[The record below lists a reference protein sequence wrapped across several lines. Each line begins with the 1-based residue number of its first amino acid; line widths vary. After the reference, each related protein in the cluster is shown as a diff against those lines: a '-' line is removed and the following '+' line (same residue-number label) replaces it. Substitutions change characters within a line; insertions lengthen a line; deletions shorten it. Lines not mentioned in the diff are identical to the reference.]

1 MSLSQKVKNAFKW
14 SFLKT
19 VVGQF
24 FNPLLRLVAIPFIG
38 DFNYGIF
45 AIAFLYFGLLETLL
59 GIGIRDFII
68 SQSINDKKKLKMLN
82 SISLIFSITFLGLA
96 FILFPLISKVYDSN
110 TIATTFLFICFTL
123 PFIGIG
129 LVPEA
134 IAVRNLDMKNVFFIY
149 LIPFMTSL
157 LIVLPLAINGYG
169 LSAILLGEVLN
180 RILINLCYVF
190 LNPVGFSLPN
200 KRFSFKIFNFS
211 KWIAGERV
219 LEYMSLTIDTFFI
232 SFLGPS
238 VAGVYNLGK
247 NIINIVFT
255 VLNEPLGNIM
265 MSIFGILK
273 ESYSRI
279 LSLFLNIL
287 SLNISLN
294 ITIAFLGSIA
304 SYFFFTIFL
313 SDWNNLNIV
322 CSYLFIG
329 GLFRRSLWLQ
339 RDFLK
344 TIKKVKFY
352 PISIFASLLVYS
364 AFYKL
369 LQPSNI
375 ESFLQIKIIYDI
387 SYFLVFAIIM
397 KNILKNEEKIVRM
410 NKFII
415 NAVML
420 LVINSS
426 FIFLSIEIIK
436 ELSLLNLIFYC
447 LIIFLINVTISYKF
461 FVDTFKKVQMNN
473 INRI

>member
-1 MSLSQKVKNAFKW
+1 M
-14 SFLKT
+14 
-19 VVGQF
+19 
-24 FNPLLRLVAIPFIG
+24 
-38 DFNYGIF
+38 
-45 AIAFLYFGLLETLL
+45 LETLL

-68 SQSINDKKKLKMLN
+68 SQSINDRKKLKMLN
-82 SISLIFSITFLGLA
+82 SFSLIFSITFLGLA

-110 TIATTFLFICFTL
+110 AIATTFLFISFTL

-265 MSIFGILK
+265 MSIFLGIQL
-273 ESYSRI
+273 Y
-279 LSLFLNIL
+279 
-287 SLNISLN
+287 
-294 ITIAFLGSIA
+294 
-304 SYFFFTIFL
+304 
-313 SDWNNLNIV
+313 V
-322 CSYLFIG
+322 
-329 GLFRRSLWLQ
+329 
-339 RDFLK
+339 
-344 TIKKVKFY
+344 
-352 PISIFASLLVYS
+352 
-364 AFYKL
+364 
-369 LQPSNI
+369 
-375 ESFLQIKIIYDI
+375 
-387 SYFLVFAIIM
+387 
-397 KNILKNEEKIVRM
+397 
-410 NKFII
+410 
-415 NAVML
+415 
-420 LVINSS
+420 VI
-426 FIFLSIEIIK
+426 
-436 ELSLLNLIFYC
+436 
-447 LIIFLINVTISYKF
+447 
-461 FVDTFKKVQMNN
+461 
-473 INRI
+473 

>member
-1 MSLSQKVKNAFKW
+1 
-14 SFLKT
+14 
-19 VVGQF
+19 
-24 FNPLLRLVAIPFIG
+24 
-38 DFNYGIF
+38 
-45 AIAFLYFGLLETLL
+45 
-59 GIGIRDFII
+59 
-68 SQSINDKKKLKMLN
+68 
-82 SISLIFSITFLGLA
+82 
-96 FILFPLISKVYDSN
+96 
-110 TIATTFLFICFTL
+110 
-123 PFIGIG
+123 
-129 LVPEA
+129 
-134 IAVRNLDMKNVFFIY
+134 
-149 LIPFMTSL
+149 
-157 LIVLPLAINGYG
+157 
-169 LSAILLGEVLN
+169 
-180 RILINLCYVF
+180 
-190 LNPVGFSLPN
+190 
-200 KRFSFKIFNFS
+200 
-211 KWIAGERV
+211 
-219 LEYMSLTIDTFFI
+219 
-232 SFLGPS
+232 
-238 VAGVYNLGK
+238 
-247 NIINIVFT
+247 
-255 VLNEPLGNIM
+255 M

-352 PISIFASLLVYS
+352 PISIFVSLLVYS

-375 ESFLQIKIIYDI
+375 ESFLHIKIIYDI

-397 KNILKNEEKIVRM
+397 KNILKNEEKIIRM

-426 FIFLSIEIIK
+426 FIYLSIELIK

-447 LIIFLINVTISYKF
+447 LIIFLVNVTISYKF
-461 FVDTFKKVQMNN
+461 FVDTLKKVQMNN
-473 INRI
+473 INRK

>member
-1 MSLSQKVKNAFKW
+1 M
-14 SFLKT
+14 
-19 VVGQF
+19 
-24 FNPLLRLVAIPFIG
+24 
-38 DFNYGIF
+38 
-45 AIAFLYFGLLETLL
+45 
-59 GIGIRDFII
+59 
-68 SQSINDKKKLKMLN
+68 
-82 SISLIFSITFLGLA
+82 
-96 FILFPLISKVYDSN
+96 
-110 TIATTFLFICFTL
+110 
-123 PFIGIG
+123 
-129 LVPEA
+129 
-134 IAVRNLDMKNVFFIY
+134 
-149 LIPFMTSL
+149 
-157 LIVLPLAINGYG
+157 
-169 LSAILLGEVLN
+169 
-180 RILINLCYVF
+180 
-190 LNPVGFSLPN
+190 
-200 KRFSFKIFNFS
+200 
-211 KWIAGERV
+211 
-219 LEYMSLTIDTFFI
+219 
-232 SFLGPS
+232 
-238 VAGVYNLGK
+238 YNLGK

-344 TIKKVKFY
+344 TIKKLKFY
-352 PISIFASLLVYS
+352 IFFVSLLVYS

-375 ESFLQIKIIYDI
+375 ESFLHIKIIYDI

-397 KNILKNEEKIVRM
+397 KNILKNEEKIIRM

-426 FIFLSIEIIK
+426 FIYLSIE
-436 ELSLLNLIFYC
+436 L
-447 LIIFLINVTISYKF
+447 
-461 FVDTFKKVQMNN
+461 
-473 INRI
+473 